1 MIIYLDTETV
11 PSSRL
16 DVAEHIA
23 AKHFDADDIA
33 KAAKKAAADLDKTSL
48 SGLFGELAVISWANG
63 EREPRTLVR
72 NFSKPDGE
80 REMLQAFA
88 NSDVDGDTIVAHNA
102 EFDRNMI
109 RQRAIVLGVQLPD
122 VYSAIEVKPW
132 NSSWRCTMSMW
143 CDSRMGRVSL
153 DDLCLSFG
161 LPGKGGVDGSMVA
174 GMVRAGR
181 IDEVAAY
188 CADDVR
194 RVRAIYQR
202 MVRSPA
208 SRMPSAGD
216 DA

>member
-23 AKHFDADDIA
+23 AKHYDPDDIA

-72 NFSKPDGE
+72 NFSNPDGE

-109 RQRAIVLGVQLPD
+109 RQRAIV
-122 VYSAIEVKPW
+122 
-132 NSSWRCTMSMW
+132 
-143 CDSRMGRVSL
+143 
-153 DDLCLSFG
+153 
-161 LPGKGGVDGSMVA
+161 DGSMVA

-202 MVRSPA
+202 MTRRYDVA
-208 SRMPSAGD
+208 RMPSAGD

>member
-23 AKHFDADDIA
+23 AKHYDPDDIA

-48 SGLFGELAVISWANG
+48 SGLFGELAVISWANDND
-63 EREPRTLVR
+63 EPCTLVR
-72 NFSKPDGE
+72 NFHRPDGE
-80 REMLQAFA
+80 REMLEAFA
-88 NSDVDGDTIVAHNA
+88 DCDIDGDVIVAHNA

-109 RQRAIVLGVQLPD
+109 RQRAIVHGVKLLKRYAATD
-122 VYSAIEVKPW
+122 VKPW
-132 NSSWRCTMSMW
+132 ESCWQCTMALW
-143 CDSRMGRVSL
+143 TDSRQGRVSL
-153 DDLCLSFG
+153 DDLCLAFG

-194 RVRAIYQR
+194 RVRSIYKKIKG
-202 MVRSPA
+202 MT
-208 SRMPSAGD
+208 
-216 DA
+216 